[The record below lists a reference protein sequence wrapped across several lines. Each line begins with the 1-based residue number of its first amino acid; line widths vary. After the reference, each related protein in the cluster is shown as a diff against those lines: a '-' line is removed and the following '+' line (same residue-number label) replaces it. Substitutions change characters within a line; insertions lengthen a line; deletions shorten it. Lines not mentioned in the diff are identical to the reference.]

1 MDNSTVNSQV
11 HLKDKPDSFIK
22 SKDLEPKELQEIVK
36 SNLKVEVPL
45 ESFETK
51 TNLDNLSR
59 ATQLPNSEY

>member
-1 MDNSTVNSQV
+1 MDNV
-11 HLKDKPDSFIK
+11 HLIHKHTKDKPDSFIK

-51 TNLDNLSR
+51 TNLDNLFR